1 MKKLLAIILA
11 AACAVSL
18 ASCAAPTPSAT
29 LDSSVSPYAQEPSVT
44 ELAAPAVTKM
54 PQYPK
59 EDNYMNGGRF
69 DSDAY
74 SKDSDA
80 WWTAYQAKTENMT
93 APGTLDSYFTRAIR
107 TLMQGT
113 GEENRVC
120 SPLNIYMALSML
132 AAVTDGASQQQ
143 ILDLL
148 GSDSLEALQKQAAQ
162 LWTENSWDD
171 GVVTSTLA
179 NSLWLRD
186 GYAYHSE
193 TLQKLA
199 DEFYASAFSGEM
211 GSAEYDNMLRGWIND
226 NTGGLLTEQADGL
239 KMDAKTVLALVS
251 TIYFSAPWRDEFYEA
266 ANTQDTFHAPSGD
279 MTTTFM
285 HRSQSGTVYYGD
297 GFMATGISLRNS
309 GTMWLLKPDEG
320 VTPEDLLQSDEA
332 LAFLLANGSW
342 SQTQDAVVDLSL
354 PKFDVS
360 SDLDLIGSLK
370 ALGVTD
376 VFDPDTAD
384 FTPLSPRAD
393 EDALCVSQAKH
404 AARVKIDEKGVEAA
418 AYTVLNI
425 EATAAMPPRETI
437 EFTLDEP
444 FVFAVTGI
452 DGLPLFVGLVN
463 QPG

>member
-1 MKKLLAIILA
+1 MKKLLAVVLA

-18 ASCAAPTPSAT
+18 ASCAAPSTARN
-29 LDSSVSPYAQEPSVT
+29 SSISPYAQEPSVT
-44 ELAAPAVTKM
+44 ELAAPAAAKM

-93 APGTLDSYFTRAIR
+93 APGTLDGYFTRAIR
-107 TLMQGT
+107 TLMQGA

-171 GVVTSTLA
+171 GLVTSTLA

-199 DEFYASAFSGEM
+199 DDFYASAFSGEM
-211 GSAEYDNMLRGWIND
+211 GSDAYNAALRGWIND

-239 KMDAKTVLALVS
+239 KMDASTVLALVS
-251 TIYFSAPWRDEFYEA
+251 TIYFSAPWQDEFYEA
-266 ANTQDTFHAPSGD
+266 ANTQDTFRAPSGD

-297 GFMATGISLRNS
+297 GFMATGISLQNS
-309 GTMWLLKPDEG
+309 GTMWLLKPDKG

-332 LAFLLANGSW
+332 LAFLLANGEW

-360 SDLDLIGSLK
+360 SDLDLIESLK

-376 VFDPDTAD
+376 VFDPESAD

-418 AYTVLNI
+418 AYTVLAT
-425 EATAAMPPRETI
+425 EATAAMPPEETI

-444 FVFAVTGI
+444 FVFAVTGV
-452 DGLPLFVGLVN
+452 DGLPLFAGAVHTPV
-463 QPG
+463 

>member
-1 MKKLLAIILA
+1 MKKLLAIVLA
-11 AACAVSL
+11 AACAASL
-18 ASCAAPTPSAT
+18 AACAAPEPSAS
-29 LDSSVSPYAQEPSVT
+29 LNSSVSPYAQEPT
-44 ELAAPAVTKM
+44 TTQLAAPTQVSM

-59 EDNYMNGGRF
+59 EDNYLSGGKF
-69 DSDAY
+69 DTDAY

-80 WWTAYQAKTENMT
+80 WWTAYQEKTENMT

-120 SPLNIYMALSML
+120 SPLNVYMALSML
-132 AAVTDGASQQQ
+132 AAVTDGGSRQQ

-148 GSDSLEALQKQAAQ
+148 GSSSLEALQTQTAQ

-171 GVVTSTLA
+171 GLVTSTLA
-179 NSLWLRD
+179 NSLWLRN
-186 GYAYHSE
+186 GYSYNSE

-211 GSAEYDNMLRGWIND
+211 GSAQYDNMLRDWINE

-239 KMDAKTVLALVS
+239 KMDASTVLALVS
-251 TIYFSAPWRDEFYEA
+251 TIYFSAPWQDEFYED
-266 ANTQDTFHAPSGD
+266 ANTEDTFHAPSGD
-279 MTTTFM
+279 GTATFM

-342 SQTQDAVVDLSL
+342 SQTQDAVVKLSL

-360 SDLDLIGSLK
+360 SDLDLIESLK
-370 ALGVTD
+370 QLGVTD
-376 VFDPDTAD
+376 VFVPESAD

-393 EDALCVSQAKH
+393 EDALCVTQAKH
-404 AARVKIDEKGVEAA
+404 AAHVKIDEEGVEAA
-418 AYTVLNI
+418 AYTVLM
-425 EATAAMPPRETI
+425 AAESAMMPPEEI
-437 EFTLDEP
+437 VEFTLDEP
-444 FVFAVTGI
+444 FVFAVTGV
-452 DGLPLFVGLVN
+452 DGLPLFVGAVN